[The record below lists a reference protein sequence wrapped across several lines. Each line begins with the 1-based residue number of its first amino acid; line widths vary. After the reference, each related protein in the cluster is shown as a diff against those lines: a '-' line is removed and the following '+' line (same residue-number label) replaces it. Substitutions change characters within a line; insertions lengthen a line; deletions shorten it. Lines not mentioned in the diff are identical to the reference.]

1 MPLLGD
7 VLPASVVWSELF
19 DDPDEVTSFPE
30 EDAAVSRAVP
40 KRRREYRTVRHCAR
54 LALGSLG
61 VAPTPILSGP
71 KREPLW
77 PEGVVG
83 AMTHCAGYR
92 GAAVARR
99 DQVRSVGIDAEPH
112 QPLPEGVQGSVATEG
127 ETAQLAR
134 LAASYPAVHWDRLLF
149 CAKEATYK
157 AWYPLTKTW
166 LGFEDA
172 DIRIHPDARTFTST
186 LLVPGPLVDGV
197 RLGSFTGRWT
207 VRDGLAL
214 TAIVVLPAA

>member
-1 MPLLGD
+1 M
-7 VLPASVVWSELF
+7 WSELF
-19 DDPDEVTSFPE
+19 DDPDEVTTFPE

-40 KRRREYRTVRHCAR
+40 KRQREYRTVRHCAR

-61 VAPTPILSGP
+61 VAPAPILSGP

-92 GAAVARR
+92 GAAVARWAE
-99 DQVRSVGIDAEPH
+99 VRSVGIDAEPH
-112 QPLPEGVQGSVATEG
+112 QALPDGVQASVATDG

-134 LAASYPAVHWDRLLF
+134 LAVSHPTVHWDRLLF

-157 AWYPLTKTW
+157 AWFPLTRTW

-172 DIRIHPDARTFTST
+172 DIRMDPDTRTFTST
-186 LLVPGPLVDGV
+186 LLVPGPLVDGE

-207 VRDGLAL
+207 VDAGLVL